1 MGRIAAEL
9 EPVDTKIY
17 FQKTCFLGSIHK
29 KYGTHPLVKTTHL
42 GGAKVGSFTQ
52 KVEKVCSGMAAGNFF
67 DYFAHHVCNFF

>member
-9 EPVDTKIY
+9 EPIDTKIY

-42 GGAKVGSFTQ
+42 GGVKVGSFTQ
-52 KVEKVCSGMAAGNFF
+52 KVEKVCSGMGVIISNFI
-67 DYFAHHVCNFF
+67 